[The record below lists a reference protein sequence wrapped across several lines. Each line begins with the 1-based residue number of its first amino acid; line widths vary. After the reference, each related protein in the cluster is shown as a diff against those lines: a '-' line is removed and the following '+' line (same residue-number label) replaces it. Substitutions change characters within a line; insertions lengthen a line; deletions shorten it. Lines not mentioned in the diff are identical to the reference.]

1 MKLERKKI
9 HNSLHFWGK
18 KIHKTNSNQAETD
31 NKNNIGKNY
40 IYIYFC
46 FDIKIVFFFSDI
58 LFTPQSSTRPRPRPR
73 QHFLYIHSIHLSI
86 CPSFRLILSSG
97 KHYIQWE
104 CTHEKWLLFLFT
116 CWEIS
121 KYWLLNESLSLFQ
134 VKVLRWVHITVSS
147 AVNGSGD
154 SW

>member
-1 MKLERKKI
+1 MKPERKKI

-58 LFTPQSSTRPRPRPR
+58 LFTPQSSTRPRPR